1 MGIYL
6 AAGVVDVVALGELLA
21 ALWKTTKD
29 WGSQPGV
36 WLIAAGVGIALGT
49 LIKAPK
55 IAEAAPDAD
64 KVDAVHPGY
73 QLVGRLINSGP
84 RLGLTMAMLICLLFG
99 ILDLTGSVPLRERRA
114 DDKIEQKA
122 QDARG
127 NKPEA
132 PAQPVIPDWKKL
144 TS

>member
-1 MGIYL
+1 MP
-6 AAGVVDVVALGELLA
+6 D
-21 ALWKTTKD
+21 WKTWLSATPIAWKTLNWLGD
-29 WGSQPGV
+29 HPGI
-36 WLIAAGVGIALGT
+36 WLIVAGVGIALGT

-55 IAEAAPDAD
+55 IAEATPDAD
-64 KVDAVHPGY
+64 KVDAVHPLY

-84 RLGLTMAMLICLLFG
+84 RLGLTAAMLICLLFG

-114 DDKIEQKA
+114 DAKIEQKA

-144 TS
+144 NS